1 MPETKSMADLV
12 RAAAGFQ
19 WAMTVYGVRQLI
31 AAVTSA
37 DPQKERETAANL
49 YRLATRAQEEFN
61 ADANFFATFAVGDV
75 AQGTLIDLAEN
86 TMNLKILEPS
96 FLQGLTESIA
106 RGAEDVQTC
115 LDTPDARRLTMD
127 RIKNTFNVVGLVNQ
141 FEAPN
146 TLSADG
152 TYPLADSIG
161 KAYALGDYP
170 ALWAV
175 EGLGKNYAY
184 AYQNAGR
191 PLVDLMMNRE
201 TESLPE
207 KTLLMMHAGQGMCF
221 AKTQVANLTPF
232 STDSEYDTAI
242 GKFLKLCRDN
252 SREGFFG
259 PTAES
264 LGLCCR
270 TWYRHLLPRIS
281 ERLAKMDPDGY
292 AFFWHGAG
300 RSMFFSPLN
309 IFPGSPPWY
318 STEQEPLDD
327 IARRNARSGAA
338 WAFTVVNCQQP
349 EIMANFLARQF
360 SLVSSNDAFL
370 EGVISTLIMA
380 GDMYPGHKY
389 IPLFCNYQPDK
400 SKPEMVAAWNK
411 NIGSGFLDKVNRY
424 REVLRRHNQLGEVFR
439 YRPLSELVPRLEGQ
453 EAVAAGATA

>member
-1 MPETKSMADLV
+1 MLESKSVTDLV

-19 WAMTVYGVRQLI
+19 WAMTVYGARQLI
-31 AAVTSA
+31 AAVTSL
-37 DPQKERETAANL
+37 DPKKEQETAANL
-49 YRLATRAQEEFN
+49 YRLATKAQEEFN
-61 ADANFFATFAVGDV
+61 GDANFFATFAMGDV
-75 AQGTLIDLAEN
+75 AQGSLIDLAEN
-86 TMNLKILEPS
+86 TINLKILDPS

-106 RGAEDVQTC
+106 RGAEDLKTC

-127 RIKNTFNVVGLVNQ
+127 RIKNTFTVVGLVTQ

-146 TLSADG
+146 TLSPDG
-152 TYPLADSIG
+152 TYPLADLIE

-184 AYQNAGR
+184 AYHKAGR
-191 PLVDLMMNRE
+191 PMVDLMMNHE
-201 TESLPE
+201 TQSLPE

-232 STDSEYDTAI
+232 SSDSEFDIAI
-242 GKFLKLCRDN
+242 EKFLKLCRDN

-270 TWYRHLLPRIS
+270 TWYRRLLPKVS
-281 ERLAKMDPDGY
+281 ERLALMDRDGY
-292 AFFWHGAG
+292 EFFWHGAG

-318 STEQEPLDD
+318 STELEPPDD

-338 WAFTVVNCQQP
+338 WAFTVVNSLQP
-349 EIMANFLARQF
+349 EIMANFLTRQF
-360 SLVSSNDAFL
+360 NLVSGNDAFI
-370 EGVISTLIMA
+370 EGVTSTLIMA

-411 NIGSGFLDKVNRY
+411 NIGTGFFDKVNRY
-424 REVLRRHNQLGEVFR
+424 REVLRKHNKLGEVFR
-439 YRPLSELVPRLEGQ
+439 YKPLSELIPQLEAQ
-453 EAVAAGATA
+453 EAKA